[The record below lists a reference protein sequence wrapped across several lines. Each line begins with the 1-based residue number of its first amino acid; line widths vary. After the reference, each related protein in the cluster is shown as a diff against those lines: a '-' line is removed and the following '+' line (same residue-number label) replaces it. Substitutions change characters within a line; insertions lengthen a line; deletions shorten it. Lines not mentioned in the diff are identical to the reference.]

1 MKKEL
6 KELNVLG
13 TVYKTYIPE
22 HVANKNRWELPD
34 MTKVKAVIPG
44 TVLEILVKEG
54 QEITN
59 KQNLLSLD
67 AMKMANL
74 IKATKRGK
82 VKKIHVKAG
91 DRVTK
96 DQLLVEIE

>member
-13 TVYKTYIPE
+13 TVYKTIIPE
-22 HVANKNRWELPD
+22 HVASKNRWELPD

-44 TVLEILVKEG
+44 TVLEILVHEG
-54 QEITN
+54 QEIAN

-74 IKATKRGK
+74 IKATKRGI